1 MQADIVIVGAGM
13 VGSLLAAAL
22 KHLSLKIIIIDN
34 QQVIEPQNSEP
45 YEPRV
50 SALTRASE
58 NMLKALGAWS
68 LIDKKRFAPFSSMYV
83 REQQGHGEL
92 YFHANDLGVSHLGC
106 LLENRLLQWA
116 LTEQAVASPQ
126 VTLLAPDKV
135 VALEKGITKWSVT
148 LASGIKIDTPLV
160 VGADG
165 AFSVVRQLA
174 GIEIDTWDYQQ
185 QAIVCS
191 VKTESPH
198 QDCARQSFLTTGP
211 LALLPLSDPHYCSI
225 VWSVQQDEA
234 HKLMALSDDEFLQAL
249 ERAFP
254 CELGQM
260 LSCDQRYSFPLVAR
274 HAQRYCLEGLVLIGD
289 AAHTIH
295 PLAGQGVNL
304 GLLDAAVLAEEIE
317 LALKKSLA
325 ISHLQVLSKYSR
337 RRRSHNALTMHSIT
351 ALERTYAA
359 TSTTMIMARNE
370 GVRFVNKTAWL
381 KEFFEKQAM
390 GLVGDL
396 PQLAK

>member
-13 VGSLLAAAL
+13 VGGLLAAAL
-22 KHLSLKIIIIDN
+22 KHLPLKIIIIDN
-34 QQVIEPQNSEP
+34 QQVIEPKNSEP

-68 LIDKKRFAPFSSMYV
+68 LINTKRFAPFTSMYV

-92 YFHANDLGVSHLGC
+92 YFHADDLGVSHLGC

-116 LTEQAVASPQ
+116 LTEQAIASPQ
-126 VTLLAPDKV
+126 VTLLTPDKV
-135 VALEKGITKWSVT
+135 VALEKGIRSWSVT
-148 LASGIKIDTPLV
+148 LASGATIDTGLV

-174 GIEIDTWDYQQ
+174 GIEIDRWDYQQ

-191 VKTESPH
+191 VKTENPH
-198 QDCARQSFLTTGP
+198 QDCARQSFLSTGP
-211 LALLPLSDPHYCSI
+211 LALLPLSDPLYCSI
-225 VWSVQQDEA
+225 VWSAQQAEA
-234 HKLMALSDDEFLQAL
+234 QRLMALSDDQFLQAL

-254 CELGQM
+254 CELGRM
-260 LSCDQRYSFPLVAR
+260 LSCDRRYSFPLVAR
-274 HAQRYCLEGLVLIGD
+274 HAQRYYLDGLVLIGD

-325 ISHLQVLSKYSR
+325 INHLQVLSKYSR
-337 RRRSHNALTMHSIT
+337 RRRSHNALTMHSMT

-359 TSTTMIMARNE
+359 QWPAMIVARNE

-390 GLVGDL
+390 GLTGDL
-396 PQLAK
+396 PLLAK

>member
-68 LIDKKRFAPFSSMYV
+68 LINTKRFAPFTSMYV

-92 YFHANDLGVSHLGC
+92 YFHADDLGVSHLGC

-116 LTEQAVASPQ
+116 LTEQAIASPQ
-126 VTLLAPDKV
+126 VTLLTPDKV
-135 VALEKGITKWSVT
+135 VALEKGIRSWSVT
-148 LASGIKIDTPLV
+148 LASGATIDTGLV

-191 VKTESPH
+191 VKTENPH
-198 QDCARQSFLTTGP
+198 QDCARQSFLSTGP
-211 LALLPLSDPHYCSI
+211 LALLPLSDPLYCSI
-225 VWSVQQDEA
+225 VWSAQQAEA
-234 HKLMALSDDEFLQAL
+234 QRLMALSDDQFLQAL

-254 CELGQM
+254 CELGRM
-260 LSCDQRYSFPLVAR
+260 LSCDRRYSFPLVAR
-274 HAQRYCLEGLVLIGD
+274 HAQRYYLDGLVLIGD

-325 ISHLQVLSKYSR
+325 INHLQVLSKYSR
-337 RRRSHNALTMHSIT
+337 RRRSHNALTMHSMT

-359 TSTTMIMARNE
+359 QWPAMIVARNE

>member
-22 KHLSLKIIIIDN
+22 KHLPLKIVMIDN
-34 QQVIEPQNSEP
+34 QQVTEPNNSEL

-68 LIDKKRFAPFSSMYV
+68 LINTKRSAPFTSMMV

-92 YFHANDLGVSHLGC
+92 YFHADDLGISHLGC
-106 LLENRLLQWA
+106 LIENRLLQWA

-126 VTLLAPDKV
+126 VTLLVPDKV
-135 VALEKGITKWSVT
+135 VALEKGINSWFVS
-148 LASGIKIDTPLV
+148 LASGSKIETQLV

-165 AFSVVRQLA
+165 AFSAVRQLV
-174 GIEIDTWDYQQ
+174 GIEVDTWDYQQ
-185 QAIVCS
+185 HAIVCS
-191 VKTESPH
+191 VNTEHPH
-198 QDCARQSFLTTGP
+198 QDCARQNFLATGP
-211 LALLPLSDPHYCSI
+211 LAFLPLSDPHYCSI
-225 VWSVQQDEA
+225 VWSAQQSEAQRLMSLNDEA
-234 HKLMALSDDEFLQAL
+234 FLQAL

-254 CELGQM
+254 CDLGRM

-304 GLLDAAVLAEEIE
+304 GLLDAAILAEEIE

-325 ISHLQVLSKYSR
+325 IGHLQVLSKYSR
-337 RRRSHNALTMHSIT
+337 RRRAHNALTMHSMT